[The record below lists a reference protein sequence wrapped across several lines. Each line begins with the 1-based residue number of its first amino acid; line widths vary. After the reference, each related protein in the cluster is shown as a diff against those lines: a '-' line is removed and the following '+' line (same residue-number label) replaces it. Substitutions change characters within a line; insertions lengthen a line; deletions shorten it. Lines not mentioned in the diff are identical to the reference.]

1 MFRKVD
7 GFGSGR
13 PLAET
18 PQKTSPD
25 CYMYKSIGET
35 TKINYVKIRRQFE
48 LIDTKI
54 RDILTPTGEDWLEK
68 FKIVPMFIRP
78 ELKNKGFID
87 VYLPDR

>member
-1 MFRKVD
+1 MVLAA
-7 GFGSGR
+7 GGR
-13 PLAET
+13 WAET

-54 RDILTPTGEDWLEK
+54 RDILTPAGEDWLEK
-68 FKIVPMFIRP
+68 FKIVSMFIRP